1 MKYIAQIFGA
11 LAICCS
17 LIIYSRKERKKLLI
31 FKCVQDICWCT
42 HYLLLS
48 AFTAAATSA
57 LCVTRSIA
65 FYASP
70 KKDKKSIIILFV
82 YLALYALSAAL
93 TWKNAFSILPAISSS
108 ISTIAFWMK
117 KPSQTKVLSI
127 FASCC
132 TVGYNIAVAHSI
144 SVYVGAAITIT
155 TSIISLIV
163 GAKKKKEENAK
174 LQAEGSEEVKL
185 ENAENS
191 ANEND

>member
-17 LIIYSRKERKKLLI
+17 IIIYSRKERKKLLI

-70 KKDKKSIIILFV
+70 KKDKKSIIILFI

-144 SVYVGAAITIT
+144 SVYVGAAIT

-163 GAKKKKEENAK
+163 GAKKEKEENAK
-174 LQAEGSEEVKL
+174 LQAEEANEEKL
-185 ENAENS
+185 ENEQSESNP
-191 ANEND
+191 NIE